1 MTRVL
6 ALGRKV
12 ISHRKFTWGDERTP
26 KYMERA
32 DEGLEVFGLEESSD
46 TKRTISVA
54 AVLK

>member
-1 MTRVL
+1 
-6 ALGRKV
+6 
-12 ISHRKFTWGDERTP
+12 
-26 KYMERA
+26 MERA